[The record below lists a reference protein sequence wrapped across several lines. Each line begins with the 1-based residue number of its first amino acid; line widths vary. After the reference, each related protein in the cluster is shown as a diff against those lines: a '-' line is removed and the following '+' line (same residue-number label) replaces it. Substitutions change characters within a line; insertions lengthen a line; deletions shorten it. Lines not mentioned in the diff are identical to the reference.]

1 MLSRQRFPI
10 DDNHTDNSIVAAN
23 TRYRLFSLI
32 LGHAIVIERSGQIF
46 FRIKTVTSPVKH
58 KVCRQMDQSAPLMLA
73 TIRQVLYRR
82 HVNGIRLLTV
92 LLAIIRDGKSRTID
106 NDIRTDMVE
115 QGLHRRIVV
124 DVQPNESMGP
134 FRTDIRMKGTAEYFA
149 GPVLRKVI
157 QDSSPDKPISTYNQY
172 LFHQNI

>member
-1 MLSRQRFPI
+1 
-10 DDNHTDNSIVAAN
+10 
-23 TRYRLFSLI
+23 
-32 LGHAIVIERSGQIF
+32 
-46 FRIKTVTSPVKH
+46 
-58 KVCRQMDQSAPLMLA
+58 MDQSAPLMLA

-124 DVQPNESMGP
+124 DVQPDGSMVP
-134 FRTDIRMKGTAEYFA
+134 SRTDIRMKGTAEYFA

-172 LFHQNI
+172 LFLKTYRSEHPTHGGSSPNACFLFYHFLHSYLHTRQEKDCIPLPASSGADYKRVGGW

>member
-1 MLSRQRFPI
+1 
-10 DDNHTDNSIVAAN
+10 
-23 TRYRLFSLI
+23 
-32 LGHAIVIERSGQIF
+32 
-46 FRIKTVTSPVKH
+46 
-58 KVCRQMDQSAPLMLA
+58 MDQSAPLMLA

-124 DVQPNESMGP
+124 DVQPDENMGP
-134 FRTDIRMKGTAEYFA
+134 SRTDIRMKGTAEYLA